1 MLKPCP
7 FCKKEVDS
15 TIAVCPHC
23 TRILRETISTNKSNY
38 YSQTD
43 RHNTGNNEKDNN
55 KSKPMS
61 FLKSQ
66 IDKFKKIFS
75 RNKVYVVGYNKKD
88 RYKKIIL
95 IFVALLFFIGLY
107 TKNARTP
114 APSAPIS
121 VIPNNTEGQP
131 IQTTKNI
138 PTQIKDPKNYVSLPS
153 GTIFSKNPYYLNGL
167 GKLQIKNGTS
177 LDAIVKLVNT
187 TINKS
192 VFTVYIKANST
203 YTIDKVKDGNYKLFF
218 NLGNNWDT
226 ELKAFVINSSYKVFK
241 DLFDFTTR
249 EYEEGDY
256 IRTKYSTFE
265 VTLNPVIGGTAETEN
280 VNVAEF
286 ANY

>member
-1 MLKPCP
+1 MKNCP
-7 FCKKEVDS
+7 FCKNAITENND
-15 TIAVCPHC
+15 TCPHC
-23 TRILRETISTNKSNY
+23 HRVLVERIGTPYRHQ
-38 YSQTD
+38 SQTVHQDTKSSTSKSSKVSFD
-43 RHNTGNNEKDNN
+43 RLTKNFNWNNFKKYVPILALVLIIFFISIQKDNN
-55 KSKPMS
+55 HTYP
-61 FLKSQ
+61 
-66 IDKFKKIFS
+66 
-75 RNKVYVVGYNKKD
+75 NYNP
-88 RYKKIIL
+88 
-95 IFVALLFFIGLY
+95 
-107 TKNARTP
+107 T
-114 APSAPIS
+114 PIS
-121 VIPNNTEGQP
+121 VIPENKNNGIELTNTPETP
-131 IQTTKNI
+131 K
-138 PTQIKDPKNYVSLPS
+138 KDPKNYVSLPS
-153 GTIFSKNPYYLNGL
+153 GTIFSKNSYYLNGL

-218 NLGNNWDT
+218 NLGNDWDT
-226 ELKAFVINSSYKVFK
+226 EVKAFAVNSGYEVFE